1 MTPKEQELI
10 GKIKEI
16 IEANKPYNAG
26 RILKEIDEL
35 AKQEGV
41 KKVKD
46 LERQELV
53 EHFRNFDL
61 VDDYFT
67 GESKEFYDNSEF
79 IYTSQLFNDAVLAV
93 KRNKAEYM
101 SENYPDITNTLY
113 SERTY
118 NNLAKVYQFDKDKML
133 ELIEL
138 EELTKPTTYSVKM
151 ETRYSDE
158 TDGFQLVL
166 SDIKVNRPELPDH
179 IVDLLWDDEKQ
190 EQNKYSGEDAEQI
203 IAYLEENV
211 GSLARNLFDS
221 VKMAINTKPQEVLED
236 GHRQTVIV
244 GDPYMLIDI
253 YREFE
258 SGLSFQHY
266 LKIDI
271 TKSTDDDKELQE
283 LFQPKM

>member
-1 MTPKEQELI
+1 M
-10 GKIKEI
+10 
-16 IEANKPYNAG
+16 
-26 RILKEIDEL
+26 

-41 KKVKD
+41 KEVKY

-53 EHFRNFDL
+53 DHFKNFDL

-79 IYTSQLFNDAVLAV
+79 IYTSQLFNDAILEV

-138 EELTKPTTYSVKM
+138 EELTKPTTYSVKL

-166 SDIKVNRPELPDH
+166 SDIKVNRPEIPDH

-190 EQNKYSGEDAEQI
+190 ELNKYSGEDAEQI
-203 IAYLEENV
+203 IAYLDDNI
-211 GSLARNLFDS
+211 GSLARNLFES
-221 VKMAINTKPQEVLED
+221 VKMAAKTKQQEVLED
-236 GHRQTVIV
+236 GHRQTIIA

>member
-26 RILKEIDEL
+26 KIIKEIDEL

-41 KKVKD
+41 KKVKY

-53 EHFRNFDL
+53 DHFRNFEL

-67 GESKEFYDNSEF
+67 GEPKEFYDNSEF
-79 IYTSQLFNDAVLAV
+79 IYTSQLFNDAVLEV

-101 SENYPDITNTLY
+101 SENYPDITNTLF

-138 EELTKPTTYSVKM
+138 EELTKT
-151 ETRYSDE
+151 
-158 TDGFQLVL
+158 
-166 SDIKVNRPELPDH
+166 N
-179 IVDLLWDDEKQ
+179 
-190 EQNKYSGEDAEQI
+190 
-203 IAYLEENV
+203 
-211 GSLARNLFDS
+211 NL
-221 VKMAINTKPQEVLED
+221 
-236 GHRQTVIV
+236 
-244 GDPYMLIDI
+244 
-253 YREFE
+253 
-258 SGLSFQHY
+258 
-266 LKIDI
+266 
-271 TKSTDDDKELQE
+271 
-283 LFQPKM
+283 

>member
-1 MTPKEQELI
+1 MK
-10 GKIKEI
+10 KI
-16 IEANKPYNAG
+16 
-26 RILKEIDEL
+26 
-35 AKQEGV
+35 
-41 KKVKD
+41 KD

-79 IYTSQLFNDAVLAV
+79 IYTSQLFNDAVLEV
-93 KRNKAEYM
+93 KRNKADYM
-101 SENYPDITNTLY
+101 NENYPDITNTLY

-118 NNLAKVYQFDKDKML
+118 NNLVKVYQFDKEKVLD
-133 ELIEL
+133 LIEL
-138 EELTKPTTYSVKM
+138 DELNKKTTYTVKM

-166 SDIKVNRPELPDH
+166 SDIKVNRPEIPDH
-179 IVDLLWDDEKQ
+179 IIDLLWDDEKQ

-203 IAYLEENV
+203 IAYLDDNI
-211 GSLARNLFDS
+211 GSLARNLFES
-221 VKMAINTKPQEVLED
+221 VKMASETKPQEVLED
-236 GHRQTVIV
+236 GHRQTIIA

-253 YREFE
+253 YRDFE
-258 SGLSFQHY
+258 SGLSFKSY
-266 LKIDI
+266 LQMDL

-283 LFQPKM
+283 LFHSKM

>member
-1 MTPKEQELI
+1 MTPKEQVLLD
-10 GKIKEI
+10 KINAI
-16 IEANKPYNAG
+16 IKANKPYNAG
-26 RILKEIDEL
+26 RIIKEIDEL

-41 KKVKD
+41 KKIKD

-53 EHFRNFDL
+53 EHFRNFNL

-67 GESKEFYDNSEF
+67 GEPKEFYDNSEF

-93 KRNKAEYM
+93 KRNKADYM
-101 SENYPDITNTLY
+101 NENYPDITNTLF

-118 NNLAKVYQFDKDKML
+118 NNLVKVYQFDKEKVL

-138 EELTKPTTYSVKM
+138 DELNKKTTYSVKM

-166 SDIKVNRPELPDH
+166 SDIKVNRPEIPDH

-203 IAYLEENV
+203 IAYLDDNI
-211 GSLARNLFDS
+211 GSIARNLFES
-221 VKMAINTKPQEVLED
+221 VKMAAKTKPQEVLED
-236 GHRQTVIV
+236 GHRQTIIA

-253 YREFE
+253 YRDFE
-258 SGLSFQHY
+258 SGLSFKNY
-266 LKIDI
+266 LQMDI

-283 LFQPKM
+283 LFHPKM

>member
-26 RILKEIDEL
+26 RIIKEIDEL

-41 KKVKD
+41 KEVKY

-53 EHFRNFDL
+53 DHFKNFDL

-67 GESKEFYDNSEF
+67 GEPKEFYDNSEF

-118 NNLAKVYQFDKDKML
+118 NNLAKIYQFDKDKML

-138 EELTKPTTYSVKM
+138 EELSKPTTYSVKL
-151 ETRYSDE
+151 EARYSDE

-166 SDIKVNRPELPDH
+166 SDIKVNRPEMPDH
-179 IVDLLWDDEKQ
+179 IVDLLWDEEKQ
-190 EQNKYSGEDAEQI
+190 EKNKYSGEDAEQI
-203 IAYLEENV
+203 IAYLDDNI
-211 GSLARNLFDS
+211 GSLARNLFES
-221 VKMAINTKPQEVLED
+221 VKMATETKPQEVLED
-236 GHRQTVIV
+236 GHRQTVIA